1 MRVWELAEQLRVPT
15 ADVIALLRAEG
26 EWVTSHLNKVPGTLV
41 ATIVANAPPPSKTEA
56 DYLPPPPTAAERAA
70 WPQARE
76 AYDAETRRLRR
87 KRPGPRPVTMSL
99 PYDEDAYYRDEEDE
113 LRAQGEASTRD
124 LTFFTGVKANTVRQW
139 VARGYITPV
148 RKVGGSNTFDV
159 DDFLTAYEQ
168 IAIRRSPKSRARQR
182 HPHSPRRKPGL
193 TSAQFERLNRIH
205 PDRLVTLAE
214 AANLTGVA
222 PATIRT
228 WIHRGHL
235 AAHPTSRPRALKFRI
250 RDLYAASRRRG

>member
-1 MRVWELAEQLRVPT
+1 MRVWELAEQLRIPT

-26 EWVTSHLNKVPGTLV
+26 EWVTSHLNKVPGILV
-41 ATIVANAPPPSKTEA
+41 ATIVTNAPPPSKTDA
-56 DYLPPPPTAAERAA
+56 DYLPRPPTAAERAA
-70 WPQARE
+70 WQEARQ

-99 PYDEDAYYRDEEDE
+99 PYDEGAYYRDEEDE

-148 RKVGGSNTFDV
+148 RKIGGSNVFDV
-159 DDFLTAYEQ
+159 DDFLTAYYE
-168 IAIRRSPKSRARQR
+168 IPIRRSPRVRARQR

-193 TSAQFERLNRIH
+193 TSAQFARLNRVH
-205 PDRLVTLAE
+205 PDRLVTLAD
-214 AANLTGVA
+214 AASLTGVA

-228 WIHRGHL
+228 WIHRGRL
-235 AAHPTSRPRALKFRI
+235 VADRTSRPRAVKFRI
-250 RDLYAASRRRG
+250 RDLYTATRRRG

>member
-1 MRVWELAEQLRVPT
+1 MRVWELAEQLRIPT

-26 EWVTSHLNKVPGTLV
+26 EWVTSHLNKVPGILV
-41 ATIVANAPPPSKTEA
+41 ATIVANAPPPSKTAA

-70 WPQARE
+70 WQQARE
-76 AYDAETRRLRR
+76 AYDARTRRLRR

-99 PYDEDAYYRDEEDE
+99 PYDEDAYYRDKEDE

-124 LTFFTGVKANTVRQW
+124 LVYFTGVKASTVRQW

-148 RKVGGSNTFDV
+148 RKVRGSNVFDV
-159 DDFLTAYEQ
+159 DEFLTVLEQ
-168 IAIRRSPKSRARQR
+168 IASRRSRKGRPRPR
-182 HPHSPRRKPGL
+182 HPQSPRRKPGL
-193 TSAQFERLNRIH
+193 TYAQFERLNRVH
-205 PDRLVTLAE
+205 PNRLVTVAE

-228 WIHRGHL
+228 WIHRRRL
-235 AAHPTSRPRALKFRI
+235 AAHPNSRPRALKFRI
-250 RDLYAASRRRG
+250 RDLYAASRR